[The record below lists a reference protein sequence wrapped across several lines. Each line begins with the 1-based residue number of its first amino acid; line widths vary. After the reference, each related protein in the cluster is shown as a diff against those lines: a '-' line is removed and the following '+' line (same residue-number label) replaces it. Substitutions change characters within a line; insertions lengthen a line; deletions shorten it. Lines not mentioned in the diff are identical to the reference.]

1 MSFIIIP
8 SLREKLGLNI
18 SSSEL
23 KKLDVKSVRNVD
35 ILRLKQTLIRSLN
48 IQKREVIATFLAKLA
63 TPQKLL
69 LPRPRLK
76 PQLQHEVLPLHLALS
91 SHVDSINIRHPETIS
106 QLKEEAKAGKYE
118 KFEGTN
124 REVFID
130 KKTGR
135 GYKIFKQDSTWGAL
149 TNADLRVNDVYCNHN
164 FYDGKYAIFANNDLI
179 TMRDDRVCGS
189 PRVRVFTFQKIPGA
203 KHLDNHEKI
212 PYSVLV
218 MMEQAGFRPFDVKPD
233 NFMKVK
239 NSHGRYDYLPIDA
252 KQIGLTRSNSERSRE
267 VREFKQQ
274 HGPYYYGQRYVDY
287 NK

>member
-8 SLREKLGLNI
+8 SLREQLGLNI

-48 IQKREVIATFLAKLA
+48 IQKREVIARFLAKLA
-63 TPQKLL
+63 PPQKLL
-69 LPRPRLK
+69 LPRLRLK
-76 PQLQHEVLPLHLALS
+76 LQLQHEVLRLHSGRS
-91 SHVDSINIRHPETIS
+91 SHVNSINLPHPETIA
-106 QLKEEAKAGKYE
+106 QLKNGANAGKYE

-130 KKTGR
+130 KKTGQ

-149 TNADLRVNDVYCNHN
+149 TNADLRVNDIYRNHN

-189 PRVRVFTFQKIPGA
+189 PRVRVFSFQKIPGA

-212 PYSVLV
+212 PYSVLA

-239 NSHGRYDYLPIDA
+239 NPHGSYDYLPIDA
-252 KQIGLTRSNSERSRE
+252 KQIGLTRSNSERSKE
-267 VREFKQQ
+267 VRQFKQQ
-274 HGPYYYGQRYVDY
+274 HGPYYYGQRYVNY